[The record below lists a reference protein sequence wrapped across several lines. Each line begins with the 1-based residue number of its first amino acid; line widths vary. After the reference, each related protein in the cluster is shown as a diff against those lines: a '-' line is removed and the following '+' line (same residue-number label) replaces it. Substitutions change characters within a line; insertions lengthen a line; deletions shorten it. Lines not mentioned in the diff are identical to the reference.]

1 MRILLGLRV
10 DQAGDGD
17 AEGKF
22 LHCPRPRRVQG
33 DEEGAGILR
42 LTGSTPTVDRHLTDR
57 PPRAPAG
64 LGIAPAESSR
74 HGTAVASVERLG
86 KRYGRRQAV
95 DGVSFE
101 VNEQE
106 VVGLLGP
113 NGSGKTTILRV
124 ITGYLRPSQGTVRID
139 GFDVVR
145 DGHQARA
152 RIGYVPENAP
162 LYGHMRVDEF
172 LHFMGRLRGLRGG
185 ALRRGMESA
194 RARLALEPVGDAVI
208 GRLSRGYRQRVS
220 IAQAV
225 LNEPKLLVLDEPT
238 NGLDP
243 RQVIELRG
251 LLRTLARDS
260 AVLVTSHVLAEME
273 RVADRV
279 AILLDGRL
287 LTVHHLA
294 GAKRGA
300 SLRVRARANQA
311 DEVAAALSGLAGID
325 SVTREQPDGDLAGW
339 RVEVSE
345 AGAAPQ
351 VAATLCLAGIASVE
365 TVETASDLEE
375 LFLRLTASRA
385 LQ

>member
-1 MRILLGLRV
+1 M
-10 DQAGDGD
+10 
-17 AEGKF
+17 
-22 LHCPRPRRVQG
+22 
-33 DEEGAGILR
+33 
-42 LTGSTPTVDRHLTDR
+42 TGSTPTLDLHLTDR
-57 PPRAPAG
+57 PRRALAG
-64 LGIAPAESSR
+64 FGAAPAEGSR
-74 HGTAVASVERLG
+74 HGAPVASVERLG

-95 DGVSFE
+95 NGVSFE
-101 VNEQE
+101 VNERE

-124 ITGYLRPSQGTVRID
+124 LTGYLRPSEGTVRID

-152 RIGYVPENAP
+152 RVGYVPENAP

-172 LHFMGRLRGLRGG
+172 LHFMGRLRGLRGP
-185 ALRRGMESA
+185 ALRQGVESA
-194 RARLALEPVGDAVI
+194 RARLALDPVGGAVI

-225 LNEPKLLVLDEPT
+225 LHEPKLLVLDEPT

-251 LLRTLARDS
+251 LLRTLAQDS
-260 AVLVTSHVLAEME
+260 AVLVTSHILAEME

-287 LTVHHLA
+287 LTVHPLA
-294 GAKRGA
+294 GPRSGA
-300 SLRVRARANQA
+300 SLRVRARADRA
-311 DEVAAALSGLAGID
+311 DEVAAVLSGVPGID
-325 SVTREQPDGDLAGW
+325 GVTREESAGTLAGW
-339 RVEVSE
+339 RVEVAE
-345 AGAAPQ
+345 AGAAPH
-351 VAATLCLAGIASVE
+351 VAAALCVAGIASVE
-365 TVETASDLEE
+365 TVEAAPDLEE

>member
-1 MRILLGLRV
+1 M
-10 DQAGDGD
+10 
-17 AEGKF
+17 
-22 LHCPRPRRVQG
+22 
-33 DEEGAGILR
+33 
-42 LTGSTPTVDRHLTDR
+42 TGSTPTLDLHLTDQTR
-57 PPRAPAG
+57 RAPAG
-64 LGIAPAESSR
+64 LGIATAESSR
-74 HGTAVASVERLG
+74 HGIAVASVERLG

-101 VNEQE
+101 VNERE

-113 NGSGKTTILRV
+113 NGSGKTTILRI
-124 ITGYLRPSQGTVRID
+124 ITGYLRPSEGTVRID
-139 GFDVVR
+139 GFDVIR

-185 ALRRGMESA
+185 ALRRGIESA

-287 LTVHHLA
+287 LTVHPLA
-294 GAKRGA
+294 GAARGT
-300 SLRVRARANQA
+300 SLRVRARADRA
-311 DEVAAALSGLAGID
+311 DEVAAALSGLAGIGG
-325 SVTREQPDGDLAGW
+325 VTREEPEGGLAGW

-345 AGAAPQ
+345 AGAAPR
-351 VAATLCLAGIASVE
+351 VAAALCLAGIASVE

>member
-1 MRILLGLRV
+1 M
-10 DQAGDGD
+10 
-17 AEGKF
+17 
-22 LHCPRPRRVQG
+22 
-33 DEEGAGILR
+33 
-42 LTGSTPTVDRHLTDR
+42 
-57 PPRAPAG
+57 
-64 LGIAPAESSR
+64 
-74 HGTAVASVERLG
+74 AVVSIERLG
-86 KRYGRRQAV
+86 KRYGRRHAV

-101 VNEQE
+101 VNERE

-113 NGSGKTTILRV
+113 NGSGKTTILRIV
-124 ITGYLRPSQGTVRID
+124 TGYLRPSEGTVRID

-152 RIGYVPENAP
+152 RVGYVPENAP

-172 LHFMGRLRGLRGG
+172 LHFMGRLRGLRGP
-185 ALRRGMESA
+185 ALRRGVESA
-194 RARLALEPVGDAVI
+194 RARLALDPVGDAVI

-225 LNEPKLLVLDEPT
+225 LHEPKLLVLDEPT

-251 LLRTLARDS
+251 LLRTLAHDS
-260 AVLVTSHVLAEME
+260 AVLVTSHILAEVE

-287 LTVHHLA
+287 LAVHAL
-294 GAKRGA
+294 GRGA
-300 SLRVRARANQA
+300 SLRVRARADRA
-311 DEVAAALSGLAGID
+311 DEVAAALSDLPGID
-325 SVTREQPDGDLAGW
+325 GVTREEPGGTMASW
-339 RVEVSE
+339 RVEVAEPS
-345 AGAAPQ
+345 AAPH
-351 VAATLCLAGIASVE
+351 VAAALCLAGVASVE
-365 TVETASDLEE
+365 TVEAAPDLEE

>member
-1 MRILLGLRV
+1 
-10 DQAGDGD
+10 
-17 AEGKF
+17 
-22 LHCPRPRRVQG
+22 
-33 DEEGAGILR
+33 
-42 LTGSTPTVDRHLTDR
+42 
-57 PPRAPAG
+57 
-64 LGIAPAESSR
+64 
-74 HGTAVASVERLG
+74 
-86 KRYGRRQAV
+86 
-95 DGVSFE
+95 
-101 VNEQE
+101 VNERE

-124 ITGYLRPSQGTVRID
+124 LTGYLRPSEGTVRID

-152 RIGYVPENAP
+152 RVGYVPENAP

-172 LHFMGRLRGLRGG
+172 LHFMGRLRGLRGP
-185 ALRRGMESA
+185 ALRRAVESA
-194 RARLALEPVGDAVI
+194 RARLALEPVGEAVI

-251 LLRTLARDS
+251 LLRILARDS
-260 AVLVTSHVLAEME
+260 AVLVTSHILAEME

-287 LTVHHLA
+287 LTVHRLA
-294 GAKRGA
+294 GPGRGA
-300 SLRVRARANQA
+300 LLRVRARADRA
-311 DEVAAALSGLAGID
+311 DEVAAVLSGLPGID
-325 SVTREQPDGDLAGW
+325 GVTREEPGGTLVGW
-339 RVEVSE
+339 RVEVAE
-345 AGAAPQ
+345 AGAAPR
-351 VAATLCLAGIASVE
+351 VAAALCLAGIATVE
-365 TVETASDLEE
+365 TVEAASDLED

>member
-1 MRILLGLRV
+1 M
-10 DQAGDGD
+10 
-17 AEGKF
+17 
-22 LHCPRPRRVQG
+22 
-33 DEEGAGILR
+33 
-42 LTGSTPTVDRHLTDR
+42 TGSTPTLDLHLTDR
-57 PPRAPAG
+57 PRRASAG
-64 LGIAPAESSR
+64 FGVAPAEGSQ
-74 HGTAVASVERLG
+74 HGVAVASVERLG

-101 VNEQE
+101 VNERE

-124 ITGYLRPSQGTVRID
+124 LTGYLRPSEGTVRID

-145 DGHQARA
+145 DGRQARA
-152 RIGYVPENAP
+152 RVGYVPENAP

-172 LHFMGRLRGLRGG
+172 LQFMGRLRGLRGP
-185 ALRRGMESA
+185 ALRQGIESA
-194 RARLALEPVGDAVI
+194 RARLALGPVGDVVI

-260 AVLVTSHVLAEME
+260 AVLVTSHILAEME

-294 GAKRGA
+294 GPRRGA
-300 SLRVRARANQA
+300 WLRVRARADRA
-311 DEVAAALSGLAGID
+311 DEVAAALSGLPGID
-325 SVTREQPDGDLAGW
+325 GVTREEPGGTLAGW
-339 RVEVSE
+339 RVEVAE
-345 AGAAPQ
+345 AGAAPH
-351 VAATLCLAGIASVE
+351 VAAALCLAGIASVE
-365 TVETASDLEE
+365 TVEAASDLEE